1 MGISELSDTKL
12 EITELPI
19 RTWTQNYK
27 ESVIEPYH
35 NGTDKVKAQI
45 NDYKEYHTD
54 KTVRFVV
61 SVSAEAL
68 RAADTQKGL
77 HQFFKLQTTM
87 STSSMV
93 LFDHNGCLKRYEDA
107 TEILREFY
115 DLRLSYYDKRKKYL
129 EGMLEAEANKLSN
142 QARFILEKCD
152 GSLTVENK
160 KKNRWTMIISK
171 LSVLQ
176 KVTVNLRRMRKMQ
189 I

>member
-1 MGISELSDTKL
+1 MINGLEPKPMIPWFKNFKGSIEELDSQKYVINGEISELSDTKL

-35 NGTDKVKAQI
+35 NGTEKVKAQI

-61 SVSAEAL
+61 SMSAEAL
-68 RAADTQKGL
+68 RAAETQKGL

-93 LFDHNGCLKRYEDA
+93 SYLKLFTLC
-107 TEILREFY
+107 F
-115 DLRLSYYDKRKKYL
+115 
-129 EGMLEAEANKLSN
+129 
-142 QARFILEKCD
+142 
-152 GSLTVENK
+152 
-160 KKNRWTMIISK
+160 
-171 LSVLQ
+171 
-176 KVTVNLRRMRKMQ
+176 
-189 I
+189 

>member
-1 MGISELSDTKL
+1 MINGLEPKPMMPWFKNFKGSIEELDSHKYVINGEISELSDTKL

-61 SVSAEAL
+61 SMSAEAL

-93 LFDHNGCLKRYEDA
+93 SYLKLLFLK
-107 TEILREFY
+107 
-115 DLRLSYYDKRKKYL
+115 
-129 EGMLEAEANKLSN
+129 
-142 QARFILEKCD
+142 
-152 GSLTVENK
+152 
-160 KKNRWTMIISK
+160 
-171 LSVLQ
+171 
-176 KVTVNLRRMRKMQ
+176 
-189 I
+189 

>member
-1 MGISELSDTKL
+1 MINGLEPKPMMPWFKNFKGSIEELDSQKYVINGEISELSDTKL

-61 SVSAEAL
+61 SMSAEAL

-93 LFDHNGCLKRYEDA
+93 SYLKWLFLK
-107 TEILREFY
+107 
-115 DLRLSYYDKRKKYL
+115 
-129 EGMLEAEANKLSN
+129 
-142 QARFILEKCD
+142 
-152 GSLTVENK
+152 
-160 KKNRWTMIISK
+160 
-171 LSVLQ
+171 
-176 KVTVNLRRMRKMQ
+176 
-189 I
+189 

>member
-1 MGISELSDTKL
+1 MINGLEPKPMIPWFKNFKGSIEELDSQKYVVNGEINELSDTKL

-35 NGTDKVKAQI
+35 NGTEKVKAQI

-61 SVSAEAL
+61 SMSAEAL
-68 RAADTQKGL
+68 RAAETQKGL

-93 LFDHNGCLKRYEDA
+93 SYLKLFTLC
-107 TEILREFY
+107 F
-115 DLRLSYYDKRKKYL
+115 
-129 EGMLEAEANKLSN
+129 
-142 QARFILEKCD
+142 
-152 GSLTVENK
+152 
-160 KKNRWTMIISK
+160 
-171 LSVLQ
+171 
-176 KVTVNLRRMRKMQ
+176 
-189 I
+189 

>member
-1 MGISELSDTKL
+1 MINGLEPKPMMPWFKNFKGSIEELDSQKYVINGEISELSDTKL

-61 SVSAEAL
+61 SMSAEAL

-93 LFDHNGCLKRYEDA
+93 SYLKLLFLK
-107 TEILREFY
+107 
-115 DLRLSYYDKRKKYL
+115 
-129 EGMLEAEANKLSN
+129 
-142 QARFILEKCD
+142 
-152 GSLTVENK
+152 
-160 KKNRWTMIISK
+160 
-171 LSVLQ
+171 
-176 KVTVNLRRMRKMQ
+176 
-189 I
+189 

>member
-1 MGISELSDTKL
+1 MINGLEPKPMMPWFKNFKGSIEELDSQKYVINGEISELSDTKL

-61 SVSAEAL
+61 SMSAEAL

-93 LFDHNGCLKRYEDA
+93 SYLK
-107 TEILREFY
+107 
-115 DLRLSYYDKRKKYL
+115 
-129 EGMLEAEANKLSN
+129 
-142 QARFILEKCD
+142 
-152 GSLTVENK
+152 
-160 KKNRWTMIISK
+160 
-171 LSVLQ
+171 
-176 KVTVNLRRMRKMQ
+176 
-189 I
+189 